1 MDTWTDKKISNKKRP
16 SGAVVQWLSLLHN
29 FIQLSL
35 NSGSAQVQTLLS
47 VSEIRDG
54 EDLWQW
60 SWLEIRLNAFHQ
72 STIPQKQYI
81 QVKVKKVSIYTCN
94 R

>member
-1 MDTWTDKKISNKKRP
+1 MCLIYIILLISWPTAAFYSN
-16 SGAVVQWLSLLHN
+16 VQLTFSPCLLVIICLLGHSRSSLVSNHKLRRGVWLSLLHN

-54 EDLWQW
+54 EDL
-60 SWLEIRLNAFHQ
+60 
-72 STIPQKQYI
+72 
-81 QVKVKKVSIYTCN
+81 
-94 R
+94 

>member
-1 MDTWTDKKISNKKRP
+1 MTFLWALVLS
-16 SGAVVQWLSLLHN
+16 SGAVVLWLSLLRN

-54 EDLWQW
+54 EDL
-60 SWLEIRLNAFHQ
+60 
-72 STIPQKQYI
+72 
-81 QVKVKKVSIYTCN
+81 
-94 R
+94 